1 MTYVIF
7 LERHHETSL
16 REDGFPE
23 ITLTSSENQRGGLL
37 YPIGSRPLPSY
48 ITLQSLL

>member
-1 MTYVIF
+1 MRRVYEKMVF
-7 LERHHETSL
+7 LKFE
-16 REDGFPE
+16 
-23 ITLTSSENQRGGLL
+23 ENQRGGLL